1 MLSLMAIHCSMRCKC
16 RGSLYSKL
24 TKSLIENFTL
34 AKDSA
39 IADKFE
45 MQSDAILSPQALYS
59 TLQTASIV

>member
-1 MLSLMAIHCSMRCKC
+1 MRCKC

-59 TLQTASIV
+59 TLQTVSIV

>member
-24 TKSLIENFTL
+24 TKSLIQNFTL

-45 MQSDAILSPQALYS
+45 KQSDAILSPQALYS
-59 TLQTASIV
+59 TLQLVSIV

>member
-1 MLSLMAIHCSMRCKC
+1 MRCKC

-24 TKSLIENFTL
+24 TKSLIQNFTL

-59 TLQTASIV
+59 TLQTVSIV